1 MPPQFSP
8 GSYHHPQAKGNYS
21 SPQAA
26 NFLKI
31 YFPPGKRGREK
42 RSKISS
48 YSLLCFTICYSYHY
62 FFLAIFYSVSTSLLS
77 LHDGVHVCQM
87 KLNLKERNN
96 FIRVRN
102 IFKNAYGMAWCISI
116 LVEINRARYS
126 VIMV

>member
-1 MPPQFSP
+1 M
-8 GSYHHPQAKGNYS
+8 
-21 SPQAA
+21 
-26 NFLKI
+26 
-31 YFPPGKRGREK
+31 
-42 RSKISS
+42 
-48 YSLLCFTICYSYHY
+48 
-62 FFLAIFYSVSTSLLS
+62 STSLLS

-116 LVEINRARYS
+116 LVEINRDRYS